1 MACRTLLSWENAS
14 LTVDSFYVI
23 LIAFPVLSFC
33 SANKALLLSNLG
45 RLMRLCAQ
53 AVGGVETK
61 LTGRRGEF
69 TLEERGYFNK
79 VLYCFSMRRLSRC
92 PAGPVLVFCPS
103 ADVQLRCV
111 YIGVTLTEVS
121 EAPTC
126 SLANQSFVSP
136 LHCLLFF
143 PRVLICLLRFSCE

>member
-1 MACRTLLSWENAS
+1 MREPRPDWSPLGVNFKILDEHPYLFVMIACRTLLSWENAS

-23 LIAFPVLSFC
+23 LIAFLVLSFC

-69 TLEERGYFNK
+69 TQEERGYFNK
-79 VLYCFSMRRLSRC
+79 VLYCFSMLRLSRC

-103 ADVQLRCV
+103 ADVS
-111 YIGVTLTEVS
+111 T
-121 EAPTC
+121 
-126 SLANQSFVSP
+126 SL
-136 LHCLLFF
+136 CLYW
-143 PRVLICLLRFSCE
+143 CYAY